1 MRFSLRMLLVLF
13 TVVAVSVAGLLYAN
27 PAWAAFF
34 YTTAFGFVL
43 TGVVGAVVRHGPARG
58 YWIGFAIFG
67 GGYFALALI
76 HENFLLRYAV
86 DRPMG
91 QEPRLATSQLFLWA
105 ERYIHRNAS
114 GDRSTGFGPGRPA
127 TFSMGGVSYV
137 PASPT
142 DYFVE
147 VGHSILTLVLAV
159 IGGWVGKTLYVAPA
173 AGAVTKPESDP

>member
-1 MRFSLRMLLVLF
+1 MMLLLF
-13 TVVAVSVAGLLYAN
+13 TVVAVSFAGLLYAN

-43 TGVVGAVVRHGPARG
+43 TGIVGAIVRRGQARA

-76 HENFLLRYAV
+76 NENFLLRFAV

-91 QEPRLATSQLFLWA
+91 QEPRLATTQLLMRA
-105 ERYIHRNAS
+105 ERYIHRNANP
-114 GDRSTGFGPGRPA
+114 DRAAVFGPGRG
-127 TFSMGGVSYV
+127 TTLSMGGVTFV

-142 DYFVE
+142 DFFVE
-147 VGHSILTLVLAV
+147 VGHSILTLALAV
-159 IGGWVGKTLYVAPA
+159 IGGWVGKKLYLAPA
-173 AGAVTKPESDP
+173 DDMERKPELAQ